1 MYRLVRKKGMRCLR
15 LQVRPDAYVIY
26 APRWIPQY
34 MITAFWNQHKE
45 QLPPL
50 HEHYQELYY
59 QYKEEARSRIQN
71 RVIRWA
77 EEMKLSYNRIAIKNT
92 RTRWG
97 SCSEKGNLNFCYKVA
112 FLPEKL
118 QDYIV
123 VHELSHLIYLNH
135 SSAFWRVVETYLPDY
150 RERKTQLRQCGNIS
164 EYDIMKVR

>member
-26 APRWIPQY
+26 APRYVPHFAIQ
-34 MITAFWNQHKE
+34 AFWEQHKDR
-45 QLPPL
+45 LPPL
-50 HEHYQELYY
+50 QEQDQEVYH
-59 QYKEEARSRIQN
+59 QYKEEARSRIQA
-71 RVIRWA
+71 RVDYWA
-77 EEMKLSYNRIAIKNT
+77 EKMNLTYNRIAIKNT

-112 FLPEKL
+112 FLPEPL

-123 VHELSHLIYLNH
+123 VHELAHLLHLNH

-150 RERKTQLRQCGNIS
+150 RQRKTQLRQCGSIS
-164 EYDIMKVR
+164 GYDIMKVR